1 MNAKETSSSSESS
14 LTGPAYV
21 RDICHFFPLDFL
33 AQFIP
38 IQRVQF
44 FATKKITQMYNF
56 SRKINDVCVQSEI
69 SQTCSQ
75 QTHNQSPDKGGLQQ
89 GKHIVDFHF
98 IAKMQ
103 LTPKHSRNAKNSV

>member
-1 MNAKETSSSSESS
+1 
-14 LTGPAYV
+14 
-21 RDICHFFPLDFL
+21 
-33 AQFIP
+33 
-38 IQRVQF
+38 
-44 FATKKITQMYNF
+44 MYNF

-103 LTPKHSRNAKNSV
+103 LTPKHSTVEMLRIACKAVKGEVQNKKNETCYIFLQLHRYGR